1 MKIYTFKLKSGISK
15 TLEFEKK
22 GLAQYAVNIGTR
34 CGHDCTYCSSPAL
47 LRMHPSFKEHG
58 LSPFERGYA
67 IVDPTTPERVKR
79 DAVRIKNRG
88 LIQLC
93 TTVDAWS
100 PEAQEYD
107 LGRKCLEAILSEP
120 GWTVRIL
127 TKNAGVLKD
136 FDIIEKYK
144 DRIQL
149 GLSITAI
156 PEKEDV
162 IKSIERNASPIT
174 ERIAVMKEAANRGIR
189 TYGMF
194 CPLLPG
200 ICTKPEEIG
209 QLIQLAESWNAE
221 EIFIEAVNA
230 RANGLILTQESL
242 EKAGFQGEAAEV
254 QKIRNR
260 KDWNNYVVE
269 LIKKVQNSTR
279 KFSDIAKLR
288 ILQYSK
294 SLAQTSISK
303 INTDNAGIIW
313 L

>member
-1 MKIYTFKLKSGISK
+1 MENYIYTQKAGISR
-15 TLEFEKK
+15 TPEFEKK
-22 GLAQYAVNIGTR
+22 GLACNAVNIGLR
-34 CGHDCTYCSSPAL
+34 CGHDCTYCSSPSL
-47 LRMHPSFKEHG
+47 LRMHPCFKK
-58 LSPFERGYA
+58 LDLNPFKRGYA

-79 DAVRIKNRG
+79 DAVRIKNSG
-88 LIQLC
+88 LVQLC

-107 LGRKCLEAILSEP
+107 LGRKCLKAILSES

-127 TKNAGVLKD
+127 TKNAAVLKD

-144 DRIQL
+144 DHIQL

-162 IKSIERNASPIT
+162 IKSIEPNASPIT
-174 ERIAVMKEAANRGIR
+174 ERIAVMKEATNRGIR

-230 RANGLILTQESL
+230 RANGLILTQEAL
-242 EKAGFQGEAAEV
+242 EKAGFQGEAAEI

-260 KDWNNYVVE
+260 KNWNNYVVE
-269 LIKKVQNSTR
+269 LIRNVQDGVR
-279 KFSDIAKLR
+279 KHSDLSKLR
-288 ILQYSK
+288 ILQYPK
-294 SLAQTSISK
+294 SLTKASITK
-303 INTDNAGIIW
+303 IKQNDVGVIW